1 MICLVRGT
9 SYEWS
14 RAVNEVR
21 RHDALIVSVIH
32 LPKDFGRYDRW
43 SVSSVPMVDPHRG
56 SERSTKM
63 GDLLQLEY
71 KWELGPLIG
80 IGGFGRVFEATD
92 ENGRA
97 AVVKLIPKEP
107 GAERELLFVDLKGA
121 RNVIPVIDKGE
132 LEDSWALVMPRADRS
147 LRQHLVS
154 EGPTLGPDEVVA
166 IASDIVEALAD
177 LDGQVVHRD
186 LKPENVL
193 LLDGHWCLADFG
205 ISRYAEAS
213 TAPDTKKFALT
224 PEYSPPE
231 RWRSEHATGAV
242 DVYALGIMLF
252 EMLGGA
258 RPFLGPSL
266 SDFREQHLHLRAPE
280 LQGIPQKLAGLVDEC
295 LYKAP
300 ETRPRPAAMRERLA
314 RILSPVSPAAARLLE
329 VNRDAVAKAAVEAAT
344 ASSKRSEAERRA
356 AIVSDAT
363 ASLNRICAALKEAIV
378 EAASLAAPDPTSK
391 ALRGN
396 LRLNDAVIE
405 FDNIVATK
413 EADWG
418 PRVPA
423 FAVLA
428 RSSLGIRIPRGRMD
442 YGGRSHSLWFCDA
455 QAENDFRWYETAFKI
470 SPFIAERGI
479 QDPFALDP
487 GAEAAGAISPGM
499 DRFQCAWPFT
509 AIDRGDEQDF
519 IDRWLG
525 WFAEAAAGK
534 LTHPS
539 SMPERDPSGSWRI

>member
-1 MICLVRGT
+1 
-9 SYEWS
+9 
-14 RAVNEVR
+14 
-21 RHDALIVSVIH
+21 
-32 LPKDFGRYDRW
+32 
-43 SVSSVPMVDPHRG
+43 
-56 SERSTKM
+56 M
-63 GDLLQLEY
+63 GDSVQLEH
-71 KWELGPLIG
+71 KWEVGPLIG
-80 IGGFGRVFEATD
+80 AGGFGRVFEATD
-92 ENGRA
+92 ETGRT
-97 AVVKLIPKEP
+97 AVIKLIPKEP
-107 GAERELLFVDLKGA
+107 GAERELLFVDLHGA
-121 RNVIPVIDKGE
+121 RNVIPIIDRGE
-132 LEDSWALVMPRADRS
+132 LQDSWALVMPRADRS
-147 LRQHLVS
+147 LREHLTS
-154 EGPTLGPDEVVA
+154 EGPTLDPDEVVA
-166 IASDIVEALAD
+166 IATDMAEALTD
-177 LDGQVVHRD
+177 LDGRVVHRD

-224 PEYSPPE
+224 PAYSAPE

-242 DVYALGIMLF
+242 DVYALGIILF

-258 RPFLGPSL
+258 KPFLGPGL
-266 SDFREQHLHLRAPE
+266 DDFREQHLHVRAPE
-280 LQGIPQKLAGLVDEC
+280 LEGVPQKLAGLVDEC

-300 ETRPRPAAMRERLA
+300 ETRPRPAALHERLA

-363 ASLNRICAALKEAIV
+363 ASLTRILDALKGTVV
-378 EAASLAAPDPTSK
+378 EAASLAARDPTSK
-391 ALRGN
+391 APGGS

-405 FDNIVATK
+405 FDNIAATK

-418 PRVPA
+418 PRAPA
-423 FAVLA
+423 FTVVA
-428 RSSLGIRIPRGRMD
+428 RSSLGIRIPRDRME

-455 QAENDFRWYETAFKI
+455 MTENDFRWFETAFMI

-487 GAEAAGAISPGM
+487 GTEAAGAISPGM

-509 AIDRGDEQDF
+509 GIDRGDEQDF

-525 WFAEAAAGK
+525 WFADAAAGR

-539 SMPERDPSGSWRI
+539 SMPERDPNGSWRT